1 MRLVLMVPRWNEA
14 VNDKGK
20 KGRESLLKSSNTYY
34 NTSARNLKQKM
45 ILGGLLLLL
54 CF

>member
-1 MRLVLMVPRWNEA
+1 MVPRWNEA

-20 KGRESLLKSSNTYY
+20 EGRESLLKSSNTY